1 MGSLAKQ
8 TRRPRGAKGGKEEGE
23 DDGGRPPPPQHPKI
37 HDCVSASVTLQPR
50 PTSVRRETF

>member
-23 DDGGRPPPPQHPKI
+23 DDGGRPPPPQ
-37 HDCVSASVTLQPR
+37 
-50 PTSVRRETF
+50 TSQNT

>member
-23 DDGGRPPPPQHPKI
+23 DRGGRSPPPPNIPKYMT
-37 HDCVSASVTLQPR
+37 VFQPLLR
-50 PTSVRRETF
+50 FSPVQQV